1 LFGSGLSGAARFL
14 EVDASIPFSRIS
26 GWPRSAAAGHPGRL
40 IAGRVRG
47 RRVLALCG
55 RVHLYEGFSAADAAF
70 AVRVL
75 GKLGAGMLVVTNAA
89 GAVNPA
95 LAPGSL
101 VLIRDHLNLQA
112 ASPLAGAGAEA
123 FGTRF
128 VDMSEAYSPRL
139 RSLAREAAARCGMEL
154 AEGVY
159 AAVLG
164 PNFETP
170 AEIRFLRTIGAD
182 LVGMSTVQE
191 VIAARQMGIEI
202 LGISCVTNLAAGL
215 SPEPLSHTEVLE
227 AGRRVEDALARL
239 LAEFAGLL

>member
-1 LFGSGLSGAARFL
+1 V
-14 EVDASIPFSRIS
+14 E
-26 GWPRSAAAGHPGRL
+26 GHGGRL
-40 IAGRVRG
+40 IAGAARG
-47 RRVLALCG
+47 KSVLVLCG
-55 RVHLYEGFSAADAAF
+55 RVHLYEGFIPAETAF
-70 AVRVL
+70 GVRVA
-75 GKLGAGMLVVTNAA
+75 GRLGARILVVTNAA

-101 VLIRDHLNLQA
+101 VLLSDHLNLQA
-112 ASPLAGAGAEA
+112 ASPLAGSEAEA

-154 AEGVY
+154 PEGVY

-191 VIAARQMGIEI
+191 VIAARQMGIEV
-202 LGISCVTNLAAGL
+202 LGVSCVTNLAAGL

-227 AGRRVEDALARL
+227 TGRRVEGALARL